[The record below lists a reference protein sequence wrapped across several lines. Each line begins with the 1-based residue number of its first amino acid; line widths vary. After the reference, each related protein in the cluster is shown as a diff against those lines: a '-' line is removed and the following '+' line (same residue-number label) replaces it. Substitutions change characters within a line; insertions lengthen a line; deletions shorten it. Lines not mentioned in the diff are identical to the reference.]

1 MSTAVTEL
9 RWVQP
14 NWKQREYELRDGE
27 TTLARLK
34 FRGTWKESVSIFLDS
49 EELTISSSGFWRTY
63 YTILR
68 GEREIAVYNGEGG
81 RKQLVFMTGRRF
93 SWKSKSVWSSAYSFV
108 AEDNE
113 VLMTFRDKARWLRAE
128 CLVELAPSSYKYPEL
143 RLLMAFGWFLKL
155 KQAQA
160 AAAGAAG

>member
-1 MSTAVTEL
+1 MKEV

-14 NWKQREYELRDGE
+14 NWKQREYELRDGDA
-27 TTLARLK
+27 TLARLQ
-34 FRGTWKESVSIFLDS
+34 FRGTWKETVTIFLDS
-49 EELTISSSGFWRTY
+49 EELTIASSGFWRTR

-68 GEREIAVYNGEGG
+68 GDREIAVYNGEGG

-93 SWKSKSVWSSAYSFV
+93 SWKTRSVWSSAYSFV

-113 VLMTFRDKARWLRAE
+113 VLMTFRNKGRWLRAE

-155 KQAQA
+155 KQSQA
-160 AAAGAAG
+160 AATAAAAS

>member
-1 MSTAVTEL
+1 MGTKEL

-14 NWKQREYELRDGE
+14 NWKQREYELREGE

-34 FRGTWKESVSIFLDS
+34 LRGTWKESVSIFLDS
-49 EELTISSSGFWRTY
+49 EELTIGSSGFWRTRY
-63 YTILR
+63 AILR
-68 GEREIAVYNGEGG
+68 GDREIAVYNGEGG

-93 SWKSKSVWSSAYSFV
+93 SWKARSIWSSAYSFV

-113 VLMTFRDKARWLRAE
+113 VLITFRNKGRWLRTE

-143 RLLMAFGWFLKL
+143 RLLTAFGWFLKL
-155 KQAQA
+155 KQSQA
-160 AAAGAAG
+160 AATAAAG